1 MVVVLVVVD
10 DEEVEVWELAGVLD
24 VGLVEAVDGA
34 ELSVLSVV
42 DGALL
47 LPLAGVKVLVVDCV
61 DTTIDDDDDGG
72 GGVED
77 VCLSKLVTCVVE
89 LLAVEDVAG

>member
-34 ELSVLSVV
+34 ELSVQSVV